1 MPESLR
7 PPCPTR
13 YRMVFGGQQRFFEL
27 LGEKSSQT
35 CCGTLLS
42 EGRKEPVIRLWRHP
56 LIDPIFRRLAVS
68 TRLASGN
75 LHLVTLPR
83 QGPAAIS
90 PLFSCKVPC
99 FYCTTLFGF
108 CKPRPRCFF
117 GFSSV
122 SASDVRP
129 LTSASACILPFSGE
143 CYSYSAWDRFSDGML
158 DASITMRL

>member
-13 YRMVFGGQQRFFEL
+13 YRMVFDGQQRFFEL
-27 LGEKSSQT
+27 LGEKGSQT

-56 LIDPIFRRLAVS
+56 LIDPIFRRFAVS
-68 TRLASGN
+68 TRLALGN

-90 PLFSCKVPC
+90 PLFSCKVPH
-99 FYCTTLFGF
+99 L
-108 CKPRPRCFF
+108 R
-117 GFSSV
+117 V
-122 SASDVRP
+122 S
-129 LTSASACILPFSGE
+129 ILPCF
-143 CYSYSAWDRFSDGML
+143 L
-158 DASITMRL
+158 DFASLGRADFTQKNKQCASMF